1 MSDTEEGAW
10 LSSSPLPT
18 EAPDFP
24 LSYYTIFSEC
34 QPSDGTVSIDRLGQV
49 LSRAQ
54 IPSEA
59 SAQILAHAAPLGSS
73 EVSEQQ
79 FFWGIAH
86 AAALQADNTH
96 LFPSSVGT
104 PGEDLPFPPEM
115 HELQLSDELQPH
127 IFEQQLT
134 YNPAVE
140 YQLQV
145 SLQTADAGS
154 YFSKHAVFSIDGV
167 FGDQQ
172 QVKCVHRFR
181 DFAELHDLL
190 ILKYPFRAVPVLPP
204 KRLALNGRFLVGN
217 TQSDFLERRAAGL
230 TRFVHLVA
238 QHPVFSQD
246 AAVQAF
252 LMVKPPASTDLT
264 EFGGSAS
271 EGPLDASNGH
281 SLDDFNTHQ
290 NGNSNGTSAST
301 TTAAVT
307 SSSSSSASSL
317 KSSSGLFSMLSG
329 PKVPSELDGQVAS
342 PLFITQWNNSVI
354 GRWQRVEQDTKEQFQ
369 HVSQLCV
376 VLNRQIQRF
385 IDTQTDLEQLGRSS
399 LALARS
405 LEQVYPDLQED
416 LPEIRSKME
425 QLNTYSSTQSN
436 LLSGTNN
443 QLAQGPLEQLKLYR
457 DMLASGLE
465 LFRRFKLLS
474 KNTIPEQHKKI
485 SNAQRKLTSLATMEH
500 PKEEELHRQRT
511 LIQTAQAEI
520 RNQTNRDWLIKM
532 VMQQEL
538 QTVQTMQYQLSR
550 FLRKIGSVE
559 ADSLHER
566 SEEATKFMELVEGT
580 PIARS

>member
-18 EAPDFP
+18 ETPDFP
-24 LSYYTIFSEC
+24 LSYYAIFSESK
-34 QPSDGTVSIDRLGQV
+34 PTDGSVSIDQLGLV
-49 LSRAQ
+49 LNRAQ
-54 IPSEA
+54 ISNEA
-59 SAQILAHAAPLGSS
+59 SAQILAQAATPGAS
-73 EVSEQQ
+73 EVTENQ
-79 FFWGIAH
+79 FFWGIAQ
-86 AAALQADNTH
+86 AAAFQADSSH
-96 LFPSSVGT
+96 SLPSPGGS
-104 PGEDLPFPPEM
+104 PGEGLSFPREM
-115 HELQLSDELQPH
+115 RELQLSDELQPH

-140 YQLQV
+140 YKLRV

-190 ILKYPFRAVPVLPP
+190 VQKYPFRVVPVLPP
-204 KRLALNGRFLVGN
+204 KRLALNGRFLVGH
-217 TQSDFLERRAAGL
+217 TQTDFLARRAEGL
-230 TRFVHLVA
+230 TRFVHLMVH
-238 QHPVFSQD
+238 HPVFSRD
-246 AAVQAF
+246 VAVQAF
-252 LMVKPPASTDLT
+252 LMVKPPATADLT
-264 EFGGSAS
+264 EFGGGAS
-271 EGPLDASNGH
+271 DGASDTANDGPDNNL
-281 SLDDFNTHQ
+281 
-290 NGNSNGTSAST
+290 NSNG
-301 TTAAVT
+301 AVNGLSNGST
-307 SSSSSSASSL
+307 SSSSST
-317 KSSSGLFSMLSG
+317 SSGFLSILSG

-342 PLFITQWNNSVI
+342 PLFVAQWDNSI
-354 GRWQRVEQDTKEQFQ
+354 FGRWQRVEQDMKEQFQ

-385 IDTQTDLEQLGRSS
+385 IDTQGDLEQLGRSS

-425 QLNTYSSTQSN
+425 SLNTYSSSQSD
-436 LLSGTNN
+436 LLSGTNT
-443 QLAQGPLEQLKLYR
+443 QLSQGPLEQLKLYR
-457 DMLASGLE
+457 DMLGSGIE
-465 LFRRFKLLS
+465 LFRRYKLLS

-485 SNAQRKLTSLATMEH
+485 ANAQRKLTSLATMEH

-559 ADSLHER
+559 AASLQER
-566 SEEATKFMELVEGT
+566 SEEATKFMEMVEGT
-580 PIARS
+580 PVARS